1 MPSILIVCSAN
12 ICRSPL
18 ADAILKRLVAD
29 RPDADQWHIESAG
42 TWANFG
48 SPAAML
54 SQVVA
59 QKMGLDIS
67 THQSQPVTL
76 ELVKQFDLVLTME
89 DRQKEGL
96 VLQFKPYADRIFMI
110 SEMIG
115 RVQDIPDPIGGELVD
130 YQETARVL
138 ERILSDGLDRIFQL
152 SVQLHQQISK
162 NIPSNMA

>member
-12 ICRSPL
+12 ICRSPI
-18 ADAILKRLVAD
+18 AEAILKRLVAD

-42 TWANFG
+42 TWANYG

-54 SQVVA
+54 SQFVV

-67 THQSQPVTL
+67 THQSRPATL
-76 ELVKQFDLVLTME
+76 ELVQQFDLILTME
-89 DRQKEGL
+89 DQQKEGL
-96 VLQFKPYADRIFMI
+96 ALQFKPYADRIFMI

-115 RVQDIPDPIGGELVD
+115 RVEDIPDPIGGELVD

-138 ERILSDGLDRIFQL
+138 ERFLSDGLDRIYQL
-152 SVQLHQQISK
+152 AVLHHQ
-162 NIPSNMA
+162 